1 MKRGIVAIVASV
13 LCWSGAARGQ
23 QPEGSPIWVDS
34 EEAASLLAE
43 AAAAEKEGR
52 WEAAVE
58 RYSKVLSKHPDSLV
72 PVGTDGKSW
81 KGLRRFVFEKISKF
95 PEDGLSVYRSAN
107 DAVAKSLL
115 EQASRE
121 GGAGLETVVNEYFF
135 TAVGDDAAA
144 RLADLCAEQGRLAD
158 ALYYW
163 ELAARVYPR
172 SDLPQAPLLAKWG
185 AACRRAGDEEGWAA
199 AKARLEELGDAPLV
213 LGGRRVTAKEAVAEL
228 EKVARAVERADRGAD
243 WPRIGGNNAAS
254 RVSDSQTR
262 NEVRMWSFPPGMTG
276 EALTQHMN
284 QVRQTWMRMGSQMPS
299 VHAYPAVG
307 PGGEVVISD
316 GQCVWAVSLENGKA
330 LWKYPSDASP
340 ETLFTQTMV
349 GQPRVISMCA
359 PVIAGGRVIV
369 NFLPRTVNWGGQN
382 EVTSLAAFTL
392 RGDPVWNTK
401 DDPELQ
407 SAWFGSPPLA
417 YGRNIYAAVT
427 TSGNASPSV
436 EIVVLD
442 AETGKLVRRVFL
454 CEGRRAQ
461 PGWGGWMIAEA
472 PILAESDGV
481 LYVNTNLGA
490 LAAVRASTLEVMWL
504 VEYDAGQARQ
514 VGGRRWVQPGERNGR
529 GLSPIVVTGQRVCFL
544 AGDADNYQE
553 FDART
558 GRKLLSVPAATKS
571 SNPTTTADKVRWFCG
586 VREGRAWFQGASSAF
601 AIDLARTD
609 PAKPEDAPVVSL
621 TQGNLN
627 VRVAGRGF
635 LTANRFYLP
644 LEGALNAWEARNF
657 KLAFDMNWQEESKL
671 ADAGTLLLVG
681 NRLIS
686 ITPAGLTC
694 FTDQATFDAGYADV
708 LTSANPDLGKLERH
722 AEVLAQNPATYA
734 GAIADY
740 ERIAKL
746 AEQADPGR
754 ATRARTRVM
763 ELQLSL
769 GAVDY
774 RAGKWADA
782 VSHYRAAIAA
792 APVDAALGDAFRDMG
807 ECLEKLGQWRE
818 AIQVYQEV
826 IEKYGEKLL
835 SSENGLARPVRQ
847 FAEAKIREIVLQH
860 GAELYEE
867 VEKRAREM
875 MEKLRQGGGADDWRK
890 WLEQFPN
897 SSSAPAAAGYLADRL
912 ESEGRHGEA
921 GLALME
927 VSRRP
932 EMASG
937 CGSLVARAGGLFA
950 KAEAWDRVEG
960 AAMRLERCHPT
971 ETVSLDGRDLPAP
984 EAAAALRAG
993 CPARPPVGAA
1003 QPEAWRE
1010 WQVADAD
1017 LARVARQNAVARD
1030 AGPTILVP
1038 SGTWSGLDP
1047 GRVVFVQRAAVLEAR
1062 DAETDR
1068 TLWTSVDPRGYFGVT
1083 FTALSDGDSQFGSV
1097 VPGSCADRGGVVA
1110 GDIAESWNGVRIRSQ
1125 DQLRRAICLSAGKEV
1140 KLGVRR
1146 NGESVA
1152 LAFVVGGRDA
1162 DTEPAEPAR
1171 VLLFTD
1177 AGLLL
1182 IIRDASVHAVRP
1194 ATGETVWVH
1203 CPVHPRGAVVRGA
1216 AAADGRIFLSWI
1228 PGPNAATS
1236 SVDASVRDVSLEA
1249 LDAASGRPLW
1259 AYRESGADITDLL
1272 AVPGSGLLVRCER
1285 RGVTG
1290 LVRVL
1295 DAVTGLCRKE
1305 LGVVPLP
1312 DSGRL
1317 ALSLDAGTLFLL
1329 RDANT
1334 LSSLDLFSGMESSR
1348 DLGGQRGFP
1357 DAFAAA
1363 HGTAALAYGALR
1375 RVIVASTDPLKPR
1388 FMATLADGL
1397 PASGGIAFGPE
1408 GVLYVLTTPGP
1419 AGDLP
1424 AAVLR
1429 RYVVSATEMKEAWKV
1444 TLAAGSVD
1452 AGLISVRDDRVVTW
1466 SGHAKDP
1473 LACFVRGWQGRTG
1486 RLVWELEPA
1495 PAPAAGALQGAGAQA
1510 GIHWIQYGA
1519 RLLLFR

>member
-1 MKRGIVAIVASV
+1 MKRGIVAVVACV
-13 LCWSGAARGQ
+13 LAWCGGARAQ

-34 EEAASLLAE
+34 EEAAALLAE
-43 AAAAEKEGR
+43 AEAAEKDGR

-58 RYSKVLSKHPDSLV
+58 RYAKVLSKHPDSLV
-72 PVGTDGKSW
+72 PVGSDGKGW
-81 KGLRRFVFEKISKF
+81 KGLRRFVFEKIAKF
-95 PEDGLSVYRSAN
+95 PEEGLTAYRSAN

-115 EQASRE
+115 EQALRD

-172 SDLPQAPLLAKWG
+172 SDLPMAPLLAKWG

-199 AKARLEELGDAPLV
+199 AKAKLEELGAAPLM

-228 EKVARAVERADRGAD
+228 EKVERAKGREDRGAD
-243 WPRIGGNNAAS
+243 WPRIGGNNAGS
-254 RVSDSQTR
+254 RVSDSQVR

-276 EALTQHMN
+276 ETLTQHLN
-284 QVRQTWMRMGSQMPS
+284 QVRQTWMRMGAQMPS

-316 GQCVWAVSLENGKA
+316 GQTVWAVSLENGKA
-330 LWKYPSDASP
+330 LWKYPADASP

-359 PVIAGGRVIV
+359 PLIAGGRVFV

-382 EVTSLAAFTL
+382 EATSLGAFSL
-392 RGDPVWNTK
+392 RGDRLWSTK

-454 CEGRRAQ
+454 CEGRRSQ
-461 PGWGGWMIAEA
+461 PGWGGLMIAEA
-472 PILAESDGV
+472 PVIAESEGV

-490 LAAVRASTLEVMWL
+490 LAAVRASTLEVVWL
-504 VEYDAGQARQ
+504 VEYDAAQPRN

-529 GLSPIVVTGQRVCFL
+529 GLSPVVVAEQRVCFL
-544 AGDADNYQE
+544 AGDSDNYQE

-558 GRKLLSVPAATKS
+558 GRKLLSVPAAIKS
-571 SNPTTTADKVRWFCG
+571 SNATAAADKVRWFCG
-586 VREGRAWFQGASSAF
+586 VRDRRAWFRGASSAF
-601 AIDLARTD
+601 AIDLARAD
-609 PAKPEDAPVVSL
+609 PAKPEDAPVISL
-621 TQGNLN
+621 TQGNLS
-627 VRVAGRGF
+627 VRVAGHGF

-644 LEGALNAWEARNF
+644 LEGSLNAWDSRNF
-657 KLAFDMNWQEESKL
+657 KLAFDLPWQDETKL

-686 ITPAGLTC
+686 ITPAGLAC

-708 LTSANPDLGKLERH
+708 LTSANPDLGKLEQH

-763 ELQLSL
+763 ELQLAL
-769 GAVDY
+769 GAADY

-782 VSHYRAAIAA
+782 VAHYRSAIAA
-792 APVDAALGDAFRDMG
+792 APLDAALGDAFRDMG

-826 IEKYGEKLL
+826 IEKYGDKLL
-835 SSENGLARPVRQ
+835 SSENGLARPVKQ
-847 FAEAKIREIVLQH
+847 FAESKIREIVLQH
-860 GAELYEE
+860 GVELYEE

-875 MEKLRQGGGADDWRK
+875 MEKLRQGGGADDWKK

-897 SSSAPAAAGYLADRL
+897 SSAAPAAAGLLADRL

-937 CGSLVARAGGLFA
+937 CGSLVARAGTLFA
-950 KAEAWDRVEG
+950 KAAAWDRVEG
-960 AAMRLERCHPT
+960 AAMRLERCHAS
-971 ETVSLDGRDLPAP
+971 ETVTLEGRDLPAP
-984 EAAAALRAG
+984 EAAAALRALG
-993 CPARPPVGAA
+993 PVGGAPPAA

-1010 WQVADAD
+1010 WQVSDAD
-1017 LARVARQNAVARD
+1017 LARVGRQNAVARD

-1047 GRVVFVQRAAVLEAR
+1047 GRVVFVQRAAVLEAW
-1062 DAETDR
+1062 DAELDR
-1068 TLWTSVDPRGYFGVT
+1068 ALWSNVDPRGYFGVT
-1083 FTALSDGDSQFGSV
+1083 FTALSDGDSQFGTV
-1097 VPGSCADRGGVVA
+1097 VPGSCADRGGVLA

-1125 DQLRRAICLSAGKEV
+1125 DQLRRAICLAAGKEV
-1140 KLGVRR
+1140 TLGVRR
-1146 NGESVA
+1146 NGEPVA
-1152 LAFVVGGRDA
+1152 LTFVVGGRDA

-1171 VLLFTD
+1171 RLLFTD
-1177 AGLLL
+1177 GGLLL
-1182 IIRDASVHAVRP
+1182 VIRDSTVHAVRP
-1194 ATGETVWVH
+1194 ATGEAVWIH
-1203 CPVHPRGAVVRGA
+1203 CPVHPRGAVVTGA
-1216 AAADGRIFLSWI
+1216 AAADGRLFLSWT
-1228 PGPNAATS
+1228 PGPNAALS
-1236 SVDASVRDVSLEA
+1236 PADPSVRDVSLEA

-1259 AYRESGADITDLL
+1259 AYRESGTDITDLL

-1290 LVRVL
+1290 VVQVL
-1295 DAVTGLCRKE
+1295 DAATGLRRKE
-1305 LGVVPLP
+1305 LGAVPLP
-1312 DSGRL
+1312 DSSRL
-1317 ALSLDAGTLFLL
+1317 AVALDAGTLLLL

-1334 LSSLDLFSGMESSR
+1334 LSSLDLFSGTESSR
-1348 DLGGQRGFP
+1348 DLGGQKGFP
-1357 DAFAAA
+1357 DAFAASR
-1363 HGTAALAYGALR
+1363 GIAALAYGSTR
-1375 RVIVASTDPLKPR
+1375 RVIVASADPLKPR
-1388 FMATLADGL
+1388 HMAALADGL
-1397 PASGGIAFGPE
+1397 PVPEGLALGPE
-1408 GVLYVLTTPGP
+1408 GAVYVLTRSGQ
-1419 AGDLP
+1419 AGDRP

-1429 RYVVSATEMKEAWKV
+1429 RYVIAGTEMKEAWKV
-1444 TLAAGSVD
+1444 TLASGSAD
-1452 AGLISVRDDRVVTW
+1452 AGLVSVRDDRVVTW
-1466 SGHAKDP
+1466 SGHAQDP
-1473 LACFVRGWQGRTG
+1473 LVCFVRGWQGRTG

-1495 PAPAAGALQGAGAQA
+1495 PLAAGGPLHAAGVQA
-1510 GIHWIQYGA
+1510 GIAWVQYGS

>member
-1 MKRGIVAIVASV
+1 MKRGIVAMVACV

-34 EEAASLLAE
+34 EEAAALLAE
-43 AAAAEKEGR
+43 AAAAEKDGR

-58 RYSKVLSKHPDSLV
+58 RYAKVLSKHPDSLV
-72 PVGTDGKSW
+72 PFGTDGKSW
-81 KGLRRFVFEKISKF
+81 KGLRRFVFERIATF
-95 PEDGLSVYRSAN
+95 PEDGLAAYRSAN

-115 EQASRE
+115 EQALRD

-144 RLADLCAEQGRLAD
+144 RLADLCAEQGHLAD
-158 ALYYW
+158 ALHYW

-172 SDLPQAPLLAKWG
+172 SDLPMAPLLAKWG
-185 AACRRAGDEEGWAA
+185 AACRRTGDEEGWAA
-199 AKARLEELGDAPLV
+199 AKARLEELGNAPLV
-213 LGGRRVTAKEAVAEL
+213 LGGRRVTAKDAVAEL
-228 EKVARAVERADRGAD
+228 EKIQKARVRADRGAD

-254 RVSDSQTR
+254 RVSDSQVR

-276 EALTQHMN
+276 EALTQHLN
-284 QVRQTWMRMGSQMPS
+284 QVRQTWMRMGTAMPS
-299 VHAYPAVG
+299 LHAYPAVG
-307 PGGEVVISD
+307 PGGEVVIAD
-316 GQCVWAVSLENGKA
+316 GQSIWAVSLENGKA
-330 LWKYPSDASP
+330 LWKYPADAVP
-340 ETLFTQTMV
+340 ESLFTQTMM

-359 PVIAGGRVIV
+359 PLIAGGRVFV
-369 NFLPRTVNWGGQN
+369 NFLPRTVNWGAQT
-382 EVTSLAAFTL
+382 ETTSLGAFTL
-392 RGDPVWNTK
+392 RGDPLWNTK

-417 YGRNIYAAVT
+417 YGRHVYAAVT

-442 AETGKLVRRVFL
+442 AETGKLARRVFL

-461 PGWGGWMIAEA
+461 PGWGGWMLAEA
-472 PILAESDGV
+472 PVLAESDGV
-481 LYVNTNLGA
+481 LYVNTNIGA
-490 LAAVRASTLEVMWL
+490 LAAVRASTLEVLWL

-529 GLSPIVVTGQRVCFL
+529 GLSPVVVTEQRVCFL

-558 GRKLLSVPAATKS
+558 GRKLLSIPAMSK
-571 SNPTTTADKVRWFCG
+571 TANASDKVRWFCG
-586 VREGRAWFQGASSAF
+586 TRDGRAWFQGANSAF

-609 PAKPEDAPVVSL
+609 PDKPQDAPVISL
-621 TQGNLN
+621 TQGNLA
-627 VRVAGRGF
+627 VRIAGRGF
-635 LTANRFYLP
+635 LTASRFYLP
-644 LEGALNAWEARNF
+644 LEGSLNAWESRNF
-657 KLAFDMNWQEESKL
+657 KLAFEMDWQAESKL

-681 NRLIS
+681 NRLLS

-708 LTSANPDLGKLERH
+708 LTSANPDLGKLEQH
-722 AEVLAQNPATYA
+722 AEVLAQNPATYS

-763 ELQLSL
+763 ELQLAL
-769 GAVDY
+769 GAAHY
-774 RAGKWADA
+774 RAGNWKDA
-782 VSHYRAAIAA
+782 VTHYRAAIAA

-860 GAELYEE
+860 GVDLYEE

-875 MEKLRQGGGADDWRK
+875 MEKLRQGGGADDWKK

-897 SSSAPAAAGYLADRL
+897 SSSAPAAAGLLADRL
-912 ESEGRHGEA
+912 EAEGRHGEA

-937 CGSLVARAGGLFA
+937 CGSLVARAGALFA

-960 AAMRLERCHPT
+960 AAMRLERCHAR
-971 ETVSLDGRDLPAP
+971 ETVTFGGRDLPAP
-984 EAAAALRAG
+984 EASAALRALR
-993 CPARPPVGAA
+993 PARQAPADG
-1003 QPEAWRE
+1003 QPGPWCEWR
-1010 WQVADAD
+1010 VNDAD
-1017 LARVARQNAVARD
+1017 LARISRPNAVARD
-1030 AGPTILVP
+1030 AGPTILIP
-1038 SGTWSGLDP
+1038 SGTWAGLDP
-1047 GRVVFVQRAAVLEAR
+1047 ARVVFVQRAAVLEAR
-1062 DAETDR
+1062 DAELDK
-1068 TLWTSVDPRGYFGVT
+1068 TLWTGLDPRGYFGVT
-1083 FTALSDGDSQFGSV
+1083 FTALSDGDTQFGSV
-1097 VPGSCADRGGVVA
+1097 VPGSSADRGGVVA

-1125 DQLRRAICLSAGKEV
+1125 DQLRRAICLAAGKEIT
-1140 KLGVRR
+1140 LGVRR
-1146 NGESVA
+1146 NGESLA
-1152 LAFVVGGRDA
+1152 LTFVVGGRDA

-1171 VLLFTD
+1171 QLLFTD

-1182 IIRDASVHAVRP
+1182 VIRDATVQAVRP

-1203 CPVHPRGAVVRGA
+1203 CPVHPRGAVVSRA
-1216 AAADGRIFLSWI
+1216 AAADGRIFLSWV
-1228 PGPNAATS
+1228 PGPNAALS
-1236 SVDASVRDVSLEA
+1236 PADPSVRDVSMEA

-1259 AYRESGADITDLL
+1259 AYRESDADIADLL

-1295 DAVTGLCRKE
+1295 DAATGLRRKE

-1317 ALSLDAGTLFLL
+1317 AVALDSGTLLLL

-1334 LSSLDLFSGMESSR
+1334 LSSLDLFSGTESSR
-1348 DLGGQRGFP
+1348 DLGGQKGFP
-1357 DAFAAA
+1357 DAFAASR
-1363 HGTAALAYGALR
+1363 GSAALAYSTTR
-1375 RVIVASTDPLKPR
+1375 RVIVASSDPLKPR

-1397 PASGGIAFGPE
+1397 PAADGIAFGPE
-1408 GVLYVLTTPGP
+1408 GVLYVLTKSGQ
-1419 AGDLP
+1419 AGDRP

-1429 RYVVSATEMKEAWKV
+1429 RYVTAGSELKEAWKV
-1444 TLAAGSVD
+1444 TLAKGAAE
-1452 AGLISVRDDRVVTW
+1452 AGLVSVGDDRVVTW
-1466 SGHAKDP
+1466 SGSAQDP
-1473 LACFVRGWQGRTG
+1473 LVCLVRGWQGRTG
-1486 RLVWELEPA
+1486 RLVWEVEP
-1495 PAPAAGALQGAGAQA
+1495 PPVAAGGALLGSGEHQGVVWAQYA
-1510 GIHWIQYGA
+1510 S